1 MTGANIMGIRRCC
14 WKRSSTPHDSMEPA
28 IARQTG
34 SILEKPPDEA
44 GWIDTTEPKSFRKRF
59 LSFRCVEMF
68 NRLYAPAIHRLFRLP
83 IRTDAVNNYEFSYV
97 QFKRLPDRLRRENWR
112 TARCRSR

>member
-68 NRLYAPAIHRLFRLP
+68 NRLYAAIHRLFRLP
-83 IRTDAVNNYEFSYV
+83 IRTDAVNNYEFSRPL
-97 QFKRLPDRLRRENWR
+97 QR
-112 TARCRSR
+112 TRSRGLYARVLAQLRNS